1 MHLFYQRQRQLQPG
15 MIALTSVPFD
25 EYSSYRRGPAQAPE
39 RIRAAFHSDSAN
51 TFAEDGTDIKDH
63 PQLLDLGAVP
73 FKDYLDIL
81 RHYETLL
88 ENDVQVLS
96 FGGDHSVTYPIMK
109 AFAKKYPDL
118 TILQLDAH
126 SDLYD
131 EFEGNRHSHACP
143 FARIMEEGLA
153 GRLVQVG
160 VRTLTTHQR
169 EQAARFGVVIHEM
182 KDGLPDK
189 LDLSGPLYL
198 SLDMDVLDP
207 AFAPG
212 ISHHEPGGMSVREV
226 LRIIHSIDVPVVGAD
241 IVEYN
246 PLRDQDD
253 RTAMAAA
260 KFYREIAAKML
271 EVGRK

>member
-1 MHLFYQRQRQLQPG
+1 MHLFYQRQRQLQSG

-25 EYSSYRRGPAQAPE
+25 QYSSFRRGPAQAPE

-51 TFAEDGTDIKDH
+51 TFAEDGTEIKGH
-63 PQLLDLGAVP
+63 PQLLDLGPAP
-73 FKDYLDIL
+73 FEDYLDISW
-81 RHYETLL
+81 HYEALL

-96 FGGDHSVTYPIMK
+96 FGGDHSVTYPIIK

-126 SDLYD
+126 SDLYN
-131 EFEGNRHSHACP
+131 EFEGNRYSHACP

-153 GRLVQVG
+153 KRLVQVG
-160 VRTLTTHQR
+160 VRTLTSHQR
-169 EQAARFGVVIHEM
+169 EQAAKFGVEIHEM
-182 KDGLPDK
+182 KDGLPGK

-226 LRIIHSIDVPVVGAD
+226 LRIIHAIDVPVVGAD

-271 EVGRK
+271 EVGGN